1 MGFAESHARPG
12 IPSAE
17 DGRLALAH
25 DHAVQFYESP
35 EYLTSVV
42 GEFIVAG
49 FARGDSAII
58 IATGK
63 HAASFSRRLGELG
76 ADVAAAR
83 ADGRLT
89 LLSANETLSRFMVGS
104 APEART
110 FDAVIGKVIARA
122 RRASSSG
129 AVRAYGEMV
138 DVLWRVGNRDGAVAL
153 ERLWNGLEHR
163 GAFSLLCA
171 YSLNR
176 FANAGDSEQFRRIC
190 EQHTSVLPSESYISR
205 DEPARMVEVALLQ
218 QRAQSLESEVA
229 VRSALELE
237 LRQTIDRERQA
248 RESVERARVEAEMS
262 RAEAD
267 EARRIAE
274 EANRAKSEFLAV
286 MSHELRTPLNAIG
299 GYTELIE
306 LGIHGPVTAEQ
317 REALD
322 RVQRS
327 KRLLLGL
334 INQVLNYARIE
345 TGAVRYQMAD
355 VPLHEVLVTCGSIVA
370 PQLRAQG
377 LAYRYGGCD
386 SALTV
391 RADQEKLQQVIINLL
406 ANAVKFTDRGGTIS
420 VAVEPGQST
429 VTIRVRDTGIGI
441 ARDRLGEIFDPF
453 VQLDAQY
460 TRTRDGVGLG
470 LAISRDLTS
479 GMGGELK
486 VASEIG
492 EGSEFSVVLGR

>member
-1 MGFAESHARPG
+1 MGFAGSHPRPG
-12 IPSAE
+12 TPE
-17 DGRLALAH
+17 EGRIALAH

-42 GEFIVAG
+42 GEFVVAG
-49 FARGDSAII
+49 LAQGDSVII

-63 HAASFSRRLGELG
+63 HAASFSRRLSELG
-76 ADVAAAR
+76 VDVAAAR
-83 ADGRLT
+83 ADGRLS
-89 LLSANETLSRFMVGS
+89 LLSANATLSRFMAGRT
-104 APEART
+104 PDART

-122 RRASSSG
+122 RRASHSG

-138 DVLWRVGNRDGAVAL
+138 DVLWRLGNRDGAVAL
-153 ERLWNGLEHR
+153 EQLWNGLEHR

-171 YSLNR
+171 YSLSR
-176 FANAGDSEQFRRIC
+176 FANAGDSDQFRRIC
-190 EQHTSVLPSESYISR
+190 EQHTSVLPGESYISR
-205 DEPARMVEVALLQ
+205 DEPSRMVEVALLQ

-229 VRSALELE
+229 ARGALELE
-237 LRQTIDRERQA
+237 LRQTIDREREA
-248 RESVERARVEAEMS
+248 RESVERARIEAELS

-267 EARRIAE
+267 QARRIAE

-306 LGIHGPVTAEQ
+306 LGIHGPVTPEQ

-334 INQVLNYARIE
+334 INQVLSYARIE
-345 TGAVRYQMAD
+345 TGAVRYQISD
-355 VPLHEVLVTCGSIVA
+355 VPLDEVLVTCGSIVA
-370 PQLRAQG
+370 PQIRAQG
-377 LAYRYGGCD
+377 LVYRYGGCD
-386 SALTV
+386 SGLTV
-391 RADQEKLQQVIINLL
+391 RADPEKLEQVIINLL
-406 ANAVKFTDRGGTIS
+406 ANAVKFTDRGGSIS
-420 VAVEPGQST
+420 VVVEAGDST

-441 ARDRLGEIFDPF
+441 ASERLGAIFDPF
-453 VQLDAQY
+453 VQLDARY

-479 GMGGELK
+479 GMGGELQ
-486 VASEIG
+486 VSSVVG
-492 EGSEFSVVLGR
+492 EGSEFSVVLAR